1 MRLNHI
7 FLSFA
12 LVGVVIAG
20 RSDMRSQRDPNQGKY
35 SGSHGHNGHHRQD
48 RAQNGTYSALVG
60 GFFKGIGTAE
70 VTDDAI
76 NINATITTRDGL
88 SGSVIAVNLPV
99 DGPYFSGQGVVMG
112 HSFTIRGRV
121 DAARASR
128 LVATFFVDDGHTG
141 RIVAKLPS
149 DQDPGD
155 DGWNHQDK
163 NDGGD

>member
-7 FLSFA
+7 FLSLA
-12 LVGVVIAG
+12 LVGVVTAG
-20 RSDMRSQRDPNQGKY
+20 RPPTSQDQSTNRF

-48 RAQNGTYSALVG
+48 RAQNGTYNALVG
-60 GFFKGIGTAE
+60 GFFKGTGTAE
-70 VTDDAI
+70 VSDDAI

-88 SGSVIAVNLPV
+88 SGSVIAINLPV
-99 DGPYFSGQGVVMG
+99 EGPYFSGEGMVMG
-112 HSFTIRGRV
+112 RTLTIRGRV

-141 RIVAKLPS
+141 RIVARLPS

-155 DGWNHQDK
+155 DGWNHSGK